1 MAGGGMS
8 LEQQA
13 VAILQILLTA
23 FLSMLIGLE
32 REHAGKNAGVRT
44 YMLAGIGACIFTILS
59 VYAFPGGDTSRIAS
73 NIVTGIGFL
82 GAGMIV
88 QRGESVS
95 ELTTA
100 AGIWATAGIGM
111 AVGTGA
117 WLLAIGG
124 TVTIWF
130 VLEVVQRMR
139 QRVKPQ
145 ATNANQ
151 PNHHNP

>member
-1 MAGGGMS
+1 MS

-13 VAILQILLTA
+13 IAIFQILLTA

-44 YMLAGIGACIFTILS
+44 YMLAGIGACMFTIVS
-59 VYAFPGGDTSRIAS
+59 IYGFPGADTSRVAS

-88 QRGESVS
+88 QRGENVH

-117 WLLAIGG
+117 WLIATGA
-124 TVTIWF
+124 TVIIWIILQ
-130 VLEVVQRMR
+130 VLHRLKEQTLETNNNTHH
-139 QRVKPQ
+139 KP
-145 ATNANQ
+145 
-151 PNHHNP
+151 

>member
-1 MAGGGMS
+1 MS

-13 VAILQILLTA
+13 IAIFQVLLTA

-32 REHAGKNAGVRT
+32 REHAGKSAGIRT

-59 VYAFPGGDTSRIAS
+59 RHGFPGDDSSRVAS

-88 QRGESVS
+88 QRGESVH

-117 WLLAIGG
+117 WLLALGG

-130 VLEVVQRMR
+130 VLEIVQRLTP
-139 QRVKPQ
+139 RVKPQ
-145 ATNANQ
+145 PAEANQ
-151 PNHHNP
+151 PNHKP